1 MRRHVAVQQIPET
14 DKYPTYQRPHLPMLQ
29 AMMEK
34 KGFAPQNSDTN
45 TTSDVGQNVKKD
57 MNLLLM
63 QFGNLVVQR
72 ATPYDVLEKCR
83 DDHVTS

>member
-1 MRRHVAVQQIPET
+1 
-14 DKYPTYQRPHLPMLQ
+14 
-29 AMMEK
+29 MEK

-63 QFGNLVVQR
+63 
-72 ATPYDVLEKCR
+72 
-83 DDHVTS
+83 